1 MSGPPVSAAVIAID
15 GPSGA
20 GKGTLARRLA
30 MALDFAH
37 LDSGTLYRAVAAKL
51 LAAGADPQDTAAAVN
66 TAAALDPEEI
76 AGLEL
81 RGEAVAA
88 AASVIA
94 AQQPVRDRLA
104 GFQRAFAAHPP
115 GGKKGAV
122 LDGRDIGTVICP
134 GAQVK
139 LFVTADTATRARRR
153 HRELIER
160 GEESIYARVLQD
172 MQERDAR
179 DQQRAAAPLK
189 AAKDAVVLDTSDLS
203 EDEVFEAAI
212 QIIRD
217 RLTS

>member
-1 MSGPPVSAAVIAID
+1 MTVVRVIAID
-15 GPSGA
+15 GPSAA

-30 MALDFAH
+30 AALDYAH

-51 LAAGADPQDTAAAVN
+51 LAAGHDPKDGEAAVAA
-66 TAAALDPEEI
+66 AAALDPEEI
-76 AGLEL
+76 AGLQL
-81 RGEAVAA
+81 RGETVAA
-88 AASVIA
+88 AASVVA
-94 AQQPVRDRLA
+94 AQQPVRDRLV
-104 GFQRAFAAHPP
+104 GFQRAFAARPP

-134 GAQVK
+134 EAPVK
-139 LFVTADTATRARRR
+139 FFVTADTETRARRR

-179 DQQRAAAPLK
+179 DEKRAAAPLK

-203 EDEVFEAAI
+203 EDEVFETAI
-212 QIIRD
+212 QTIRD

>member
-1 MSGPPVSAAVIAID
+1 MSLVRVIAID
-15 GPSGA
+15 GPSAA

-30 MALDFAH
+30 AALDYAH

-51 LAAGADPQDTAAAVN
+51 LAAGQDPADRAAAV
-66 TAAALDPEEI
+66 AAAKALDPEEI
-76 AGLEL
+76 AQLDL

-94 AQQPVRDRLA
+94 VQQAVRDRLV
-104 GFQRAFAAHPP
+104 GFQRAFAARPP

-134 GAQVK
+134 DAPVK
-139 LFVTADTATRARRR
+139 FFVTADWETRARRR
-153 HRELIER
+153 HRELIAR
-160 GEESIYARVLQD
+160 GEKSIYARVLQD

-179 DQQRAAAPLK
+179 DEKRAAAPLK
-189 AAKDAVVLDTSDLS
+189 AAKDAVVLDTSALS

-212 QIIRD
+212 QTIRD

>member
-1 MSGPPVSAAVIAID
+1 MTVLRVIAID
-15 GPSGA
+15 GPSAA

-30 MALDFAH
+30 EALDYAY

-51 LAAGADPQDTAAAVN
+51 LAEGKDPHDTEAARAAAK
-66 TAAALDPEEI
+66 ALVPKEI
-76 AGLEL
+76 RELTL

-88 AASVIA
+88 AASVVA
-94 AQQPVRDRLA
+94 AQQPVRDALV
-104 GFQRAFAAHPP
+104 GFQRAFAADPP

-134 GAQVK
+134 DAPVK
-139 LFVTADTATRARRR
+139 LFVTADTRTRAERR
-153 HRELIER
+153 HRELIAR

-179 DQQRAAAPLK
+179 DRQRAAAPLK
-189 AAKDAVVLDTSDLS
+189 AAKDAVVLDTSALS

-212 QIIRD
+212 QTIRD

>member
-1 MSGPPVSAAVIAID
+1 MTVLKVIAID
-15 GPSGA
+15 GPSAA
-20 GKGTLARRLA
+20 GKGTLARRIAAA
-30 MALDFAH
+30 MDYAH

-51 LAAGADPQDTAAAVN
+51 LAEGRDPADCAAAV
-66 TAAALDPEEI
+66 AVARALVPAEIEE
-76 AGLEL
+76 LSL

-88 AASVIA
+88 AASVVA
-94 AQQPVRDRLA
+94 ALQPVRDALV
-104 GFQRAFAAHPP
+104 GFQRAFAAEPP

-134 GAQVK
+134 DAPVK
-139 LFVTADTATRARRR
+139 FFVTAATETRAMRR
-153 HRELIER
+153 HRELIAR
-160 GEESIYARVLQD
+160 GEASIYARVLQD

-189 AAKDAVVLDTSDLS
+189 AAKDAVVLDTSALS

-212 QIIRD
+212 QTIRD